1 MNETKQ
7 LRNSEEDVM
16 HFLVQLYDQAKRE
29 DEWAE
34 TRDMFRLSGVSRV
47 TFYTR
52 LKRVDHLWEK
62 SKEKVVALLRPINR
76 WEDHTVPPDEKHY
89 LECDSFTLLAD
100 SVYETN
106 KLEYAVH
113 RLLRLHKMI
122 LMTGVADEY
131 QGAYSDL
138 RAKLLATKSLLNQIE
153 EE

>member
-29 DEWAE
+29 DGWAE
-34 TRDMFRLSGVSRV
+34 ARDMLRLSGVSRV

-52 LKRVDHLWEK
+52 LKRVDLLWERR
-62 SKEKVVALLRPINR
+62 KEKAVALLRPISR
-76 WEDHTVPPDEKHY
+76 WEDHTVPSDEKHY

-100 SVYETN
+100 SVYEAN
-106 KLEYAVH
+106 RLEYTVN

-122 LMTGVADEY
+122 LKTGVCDEY
-131 QGAYSDL
+131 QGAYSDF
-138 RAKLLATKSLLNQIE
+138 RAKLLATQSLLNQIE